1 MRVFHPFSS
10 RSLRWDSW
18 TVGTVVV
25 AVLLSLPIWVVLS
38 SIFVDARS
46 IWQHLAS
53 TVLGTYIGN
62 SLGLM
67 LGVGVGTAA
76 IGVSTAWLVTLC
88 SFPGRRLFESLLL
101 LPLAAPAYILAY
113 TYTNLLDYSGPI
125 QTLLRTGFGWQ
136 SAQDY
141 WFPTVRSIGGAIVM
155 LTLVLYP
162 YVYLLARSA
171 FLNQSSRLLEA
182 SQNLGCS
189 PWQGFWRV
197 ALPLARPAIV
207 AGLSLAL
214 METLNDF
221 GTVEFFSVPTFT
233 TGIYRTWFGMGERL
247 AASQLAIVLLCF
259 IFGLIA
265 LERVSRQQQRYYQ
278 NAGQG
283 RSAARYGLSGWR
295 SFGAVVVCGLPVILG
310 FLLPVGMLLQLMGI
324 GSSATVSDTRGDS
337 DFPSAGG
344 TSSAIVSNTVDRFWE
359 FANHSLLLALLTAA
373 LAILIAIFLAYSQR
387 LRPTNRW
394 AIQLATLGYAVPG
407 AVIAV
412 GILVPLGQFDN
423 AVDAW
428 SRSTFGF
435 STGLLLS
442 GTIVALVFAYL
453 VRFLAVGFGAVES
466 SLDRIKPNLDDAA
479 RSLGCGTVATLQKI
493 HLPLMR
499 SGLVTGL
506 ILVFVDV
513 MKELPATL
521 IVRPFNFDTL
531 AIRVYNLASDER
543 LAEAAAP
550 ALAIVLVG
558 LLPVMLLSWQ
568 MVQGDRGEI
577 KDKSA
582 KDKSIK
588 DKSIKG
594 SVKAGRA
601 KTLGGQG

>member
-1 MRVFHPFSS
+1 MSTIVI
-10 RSLRWDSW
+10 
-18 TVGTVVV
+18 

-38 SIFVDARS
+38 SVFVDARS
-46 IWQHLAS
+46 IWQHLAN
-53 TVLGTYIGN
+53 TVLGTYVGN
-62 SLGLM
+62 SLELM
-67 LGVGVGTAA
+67 LGVGVGTTA
-76 IGVSTAWLVTLC
+76 IGVSTAWIVTLC

-125 QTLLRTGFGWQ
+125 QTLLRKGFGWQ

-141 WFPTVRSIGGAIVM
+141 WFPNVRSIGGAIVM

-171 FLNQSSRLLEA
+171 FLTQSSRLLEA

-189 PWQGFWRV
+189 PWQSFWRV
-197 ALPLARPAIV
+197 ALPLARPAVV

-247 AASQLAIVLLCF
+247 AASQLAVLLLLF

-283 RSAARYGLSGWR
+283 RSMSRYVLGGVR
-295 SFGAVVVCGLPVILG
+295 SISAIVVCSVPIILG

-324 GSSATVSDTRGDS
+324 DSNVTAGDSRGDS
-337 DFPSAGG
+337 DFPTA
-344 TSSAIVSNTVDRFWE
+344 SSAIVSTPNDRFWE
-359 FANHSLLLALLTAA
+359 FAYHSFLLAALTAA
-373 LAILIAIFLAYSQR
+373 IAILVSIILAYAQR
-387 LRPTNRW
+387 LRPANRW
-394 AIQLATLGYAVPG
+394 MTQLATLGYAVPG

-412 GILVPLGQFDN
+412 GVLVPLGQFDN

-428 SRSTFGF
+428 SRSTFGV

-442 GTIVALVFAYL
+442 GTIAALVFAYL

-466 SLDRIKPNLDDAA
+466 SLDRIMPSLDDAA
-479 RSLGCGTVATLQKI
+479 QSLGCGTARTLQKI

-513 MKELPATL
+513 MKELPTTL

-550 ALAIVLVG
+550 ALAIIGVG
-558 LLPVMLLSWQ
+558 LLPVVLLSWQ
-568 MVQGDRGEI
+568 MVKGDR
-577 KDKSA
+577 KW
-582 KDKSIK
+582 
-588 DKSIKG
+588 
-594 SVKAGRA
+594 R
-601 KTLGGQG
+601 L

>member
-1 MRVFHPFSS
+1 MRSS
-10 RSLRWDSW
+10 FTLEWFKSMRWDVW
-18 TVGTVVV
+18 KVGSF
-25 AVLLSLPIWVVLS
+25 AIASLLSLPIWVVLS
-38 SIFVDARS
+38 SAFVDARS

-53 TVLGTYIGN
+53 TVLGTYISN

-67 LGVGVGTAA
+67 VGVGLGTAA
-76 IGVSTAWLVTLC
+76 IGVGTAWLVTLC
-88 SFPGRRLFESLLL
+88 GFPGRRLFESLLL

-113 TYTNLLDYSGPI
+113 TYTNFLEYSGPI
-125 QTLLRTGFGWQ
+125 QTQLRSWFGWQ

-141 WFPTVRSIGGAIVM
+141 WFPQVRSIGGAIVM

-171 FLNQSSRLLEA
+171 FLTQSSRLLEA
-182 SQNLGCS
+182 SRNLGCS
-189 PWQGFWRV
+189 PWQSFGRV

-207 AGLSLAL
+207 AGLSLTL

-247 AASQLAIVLLCF
+247 AASQLAILLLLF
-259 IFGLIA
+259 IFGLIG
-265 LERVSRQQQRYYQ
+265 LERFSRQQQRYYQ
-278 NAGQG
+278 SAGQG
-283 RSAARYGLSGWR
+283 RAVTRYILSGWR
-295 SFGAVVVCGLPVILG
+295 SGGAIGACTLPVVLG
-310 FLLPVGMLLQLMGI
+310 FLLPVGMLLQLMDI
-324 GSSATVSDTRGDS
+324 GSAPTAATSTTSRGDS
-337 DFPSAGG
+337 DYP
-344 TSSAIVSNTVDRFWE
+344 SAIVTAPNDRFWE
-359 FANHSLLLALLTAA
+359 FAYHSFLLAVLTA
-373 LAILIAIFLAYSQR
+373 LVAILISLFLAYSQR

-394 AIQLATLGYAVPG
+394 ATQLATLGYAVPG

-412 GILVPLGQFDN
+412 GVLVPLGQFDN
-423 AVDAW
+423 ALDAW
-428 SRSTFGF
+428 SRSTFGV

-442 GTIVALVFAYL
+442 GTIAALVFAYL

-466 SLDRIKPNLDDAA
+466 SLDRIKPSLDDAA
-479 RSLGCGTVATLQKI
+479 RSLGCGTVATLRKV

-531 AIRVYNLASDER
+531 AVRVYNLASDER

-550 ALAIVLVG
+550 ALAIVVVG
-558 LLPVMLLSWQ
+558 LLPVLLLSWQ
-568 MVQGDRGEI
+568 MVASERSSD
-577 KDKSA
+577 
-582 KDKSIK
+582 
-588 DKSIKG
+588 
-594 SVKAGRA
+594 
-601 KTLGGQG
+601 

>member
-1 MRVFHPFSS
+1 M
-10 RSLRWDSW
+10 RSLRWDNW
-18 TVGTVVV
+18 TVSTLLI

-38 SIFVDARS
+38 SVFVDARS
-46 IWQHLAS
+46 IWQHLAN
-53 TVLGTYIGN
+53 TVLGTYVGN

-67 LGVGVGTAA
+67 LGVGVGTIA
-76 IGVSTAWLVTLC
+76 IGVSTAWVVTLC
-88 SFPGRRLFESLLL
+88 SFPGRRLFESSLL

-125 QTLLRTGFGWQ
+125 QTLLRKSFGWQ

-141 WFPTVRSIGGAIVM
+141 WFPNVRSIGGAIVM

-171 FLNQSSRLLEA
+171 FLTQSSRLLEA

-189 PWQGFWRV
+189 PWQSFWRV

-247 AASQLAIVLLCF
+247 AASQLAVLLLLF

-265 LERVSRQQQRYYQ
+265 LERMSRQQQRYYQ

-283 RSAARYGLSGWR
+283 RSMSRYTLSGLR
-295 SFGAVVVCGLPVILG
+295 STSAIMMCSLPIFLG
-310 FLLPVGMLLQLMGI
+310 FLLPIGTLLQLMTT
-324 GSSATVSDTRGDS
+324 GSRAALGDTQGDS
-337 DFPSAGG
+337 DFPTA
-344 TSSAIVSNTVDRFWE
+344 SSALVSTVSTPNDRFWE
-359 FANHSLLLALLTAA
+359 FAYHSFLLAALTATI
-373 LAILIAIFLAYSQR
+373 AILISIILAYAQR
-387 LRPTNRW
+387 LRPANRW
-394 AIQLATLGYAVPG
+394 LTQWATLGYAVPG

-412 GILVPLGQFDN
+412 GVLVPLGQFDN

-428 SRSTFGF
+428 SRSTFGVA
-435 STGLLLS
+435 TGLLLS
-442 GTIVALVFAYL
+442 GTITALIFAYL

-466 SLDRIKPNLDDAA
+466 SLDRIKPTLDDAA
-479 RSLGCGTVATLQKI
+479 QSLGCGTVKTLQKV

-513 MKELPATL
+513 MKELPTTL

-550 ALAIVLVG
+550 ALAIIWVG
-558 LLPVMLLSWQ
+558 LLPVVLLSWQ
-568 MVQGDRGEI
+568 MVRGDR
-577 KDKSA
+577 S
-582 KDKSIK
+582 SP
-588 DKSIKG
+588 
-594 SVKAGRA
+594 
-601 KTLGGQG
+601 

>member
-1 MRVFHPFSS
+1 MRVLNPFLR

-18 TVGTVVV
+18 TVSTIII

-38 SIFVDARS
+38 SVFVDARS
-46 IWQHLAS
+46 IWQHLAN
-53 TVLGTYIGN
+53 TVLGTYVGN
-62 SLGLM
+62 SLELM
-67 LGVGVGTAA
+67 LGVGVGTTA
-76 IGVSTAWLVTLC
+76 IGVSTAWVVTLC

-125 QTLLRTGFGWQ
+125 QTLLRRGFGWQ

-141 WFPTVRSIGGAIVM
+141 WFPNVRSIGGAIVM

-171 FLNQSSRLLEA
+171 FLTQSSRLLEA

-189 PWQGFWRV
+189 PWQSFWRV
-197 ALPLARPAIV
+197 ALPLARPAVV

-247 AASQLAIVLLCF
+247 AASQLAVLLLLF

-283 RSAARYGLSGWR
+283 RSMSRYVLGGVR
-295 SFGAVVVCGLPVILG
+295 SISAIVVCSVPIILG

-324 GSSATVSDTRGDS
+324 DSNATAGDSRGDS
-337 DFPSAGG
+337 DFPTA
-344 TSSAIVSNTVDRFWE
+344 SSAIVSTPNDRFWE
-359 FANHSLLLALLTAA
+359 FAYHSFLLASLTAA
-373 LAILIAIFLAYSQR
+373 IAILVSIILAYAQR
-387 LRPTNRW
+387 LRPANRW
-394 AIQLATLGYAVPG
+394 VTQLATLGYAVPG

-412 GILVPLGQFDN
+412 GVLVPLGQFDN

-428 SRSTFGF
+428 SRSTFGV

-442 GTIVALVFAYL
+442 GTIAALVFAYL

-466 SLDRIKPNLDDAA
+466 SLDRIMPSLDDAA
-479 RSLGCGTVATLQKI
+479 QSLGCGTARTLQKI

-513 MKELPATL
+513 MKELPTTL

-550 ALAIVLVG
+550 ALAIIGVG
-558 LLPVMLLSWQ
+558 LLPVVLLSWQ
-568 MVQGDRGEI
+568 MVKGDR
-577 KDKSA
+577 
-582 KDKSIK
+582 
-588 DKSIKG
+588 
-594 SVKAGRA
+594 
-601 KTLGGQG
+601 T

>member
-1 MRVFHPFSS
+1 MRLLSVPERFRQFQF
-10 RSLRWDSW
+10 RWDGW
-18 TVGTVVV
+18 TISSLLITF
-25 AVLLSLPIWVVLS
+25 LLSLPILAVLS
-38 SIFVDARS
+38 SGFVDTRL
-46 IWQHLAS
+46 IWQHLAN
-53 TVLGTYIGN
+53 TVLRTYIGN

-67 LGVGVGTAA
+67 VGVGIGTAA

-88 SFPGRRLFESLLL
+88 QFRGRRLFESLLL

-113 TYTNLLDYSGPI
+113 TYTNLLEYAGPI
-125 QTLLRTGFGWQ
+125 QTQLRSQFGWQ

-141 WFPTVRSIGGAIVM
+141 WFPNVRSLWGAIAM

-182 SQNLGCS
+182 SRNLGCN
-189 PWQGFWRV
+189 PWQSFWRV

-233 TGIYRTWFGMGERL
+233 TGIYRVWFGMGERL
-247 AASQLAIVLLCF
+247 AASQLAILLLLF
-259 IFGLIA
+259 VFGLIA
-265 LERVSRQQQRYYQ
+265 LERFSRQQQRYYQ
-278 NAGQG
+278 NSRQGQII
-283 RSAARYGLSGWR
+283 SRYLLAGWR
-295 SFGAVVVCGLPVILG
+295 SIFAIAVCTAPVVLG

-324 GSSATVSDTRGDS
+324 GRAAPVGTSRDDA
-337 DFPSAGG
+337 DFPSDRG
-344 TSSAIVSNTVDRFWE
+344 SSAAIATNTSDRFWE
-359 FANHSLLLALLTAA
+359 FAHHSLTLALLTAA
-373 LAILIAIFLAYSQR
+373 IAILISIFLAYSQR
-387 LRPTNRW
+387 LRPANRW
-394 AIQLATLGYAVPG
+394 TTQLATLGYAVPG

-412 GILVPLGQFDN
+412 GILIPLGQFDN
-423 AVDAW
+423 AIDAW
-428 SRSTFGF
+428 SRSTFGV

-442 GTIVALVFAYL
+442 GTIAALVFAYL

-466 SLDRIKPNLDDAA
+466 SLDRIKPSLDEAA
-479 RSLGCGTVATLQKI
+479 RSLGCGTVSTLQKI

-531 AIRVYNLASDER
+531 AVRVYNLASDER

-550 ALAIVLVG
+550 ALAIILVG
-558 LLPVMLLSWQ
+558 LLPVILLSWQ
-568 MVQGDRGEI
+568 MV
-577 KDKSA
+577 
-582 KDKSIK
+582 
-588 DKSIKG
+588 KG
-594 SVKAGRA
+594 ASRSNPN
-601 KTLGGQG
+601 Q

>member
-1 MRVFHPFSS
+1 MS
-10 RSLRWDSW
+10 
-18 TVGTVVV
+18 TIII

-38 SIFVDARS
+38 SVFVDARS
-46 IWQHLAS
+46 IWQHLAN
-53 TVLGTYIGN
+53 TVLGTYVGN
-62 SLGLM
+62 SLELM
-67 LGVGVGTAA
+67 LGVGVGTTA
-76 IGVSTAWLVTLC
+76 IGVSTAWVVTLC
-88 SFPGRRLFESLLL
+88 SFPGRRLFESFLL

-125 QTLLRTGFGWQ
+125 QTLLRKGFGWQ
-136 SAQDY
+136 SAQNY
-141 WFPTVRSIGGAIVM
+141 WFPNVRSIGGAIVM

-171 FLNQSSRLLEA
+171 FLTQSSRLLEA

-189 PWQGFWRV
+189 PWQSFWRV
-197 ALPLARPAIV
+197 ALPLARPAVV

-247 AASQLAIVLLCF
+247 AASQLAVLLLLF

-283 RSAARYGLSGWR
+283 RSMSRYVLGGVR
-295 SFGAVVVCGLPVILG
+295 GIGAIVVCSVPIILG

-324 GSSATVSDTRGDS
+324 DSNATAGDSRGDS
-337 DFPSAGG
+337 DFPTA
-344 TSSAIVSNTVDRFWE
+344 SSAIVSTPNDRFWE
-359 FANHSLLLALLTAA
+359 FAYHSFLLAALTAA
-373 LAILIAIFLAYSQR
+373 IAILVSIILAYAQR
-387 LRPTNRW
+387 LRPANRW
-394 AIQLATLGYAVPG
+394 MTQLATLGYAVPG

-412 GILVPLGQFDN
+412 GVLVPLGQFDN

-428 SRSTFGF
+428 SRSTFGV

-442 GTIVALVFAYL
+442 GTIAALVFAYL

-466 SLDRIKPNLDDAA
+466 SLDRIMPSLDDAA
-479 RSLGCGTVATLQKI
+479 QSLGCGTVKTLQKI

-513 MKELPATL
+513 MKELPTTL

-550 ALAIVLVG
+550 ALAIIGVG
-558 LLPVMLLSWQ
+558 LLPVVLLSWQ
-568 MVQGDRGEI
+568 MVKGDR
-577 KDKSA
+577 
-582 KDKSIK
+582 
-588 DKSIKG
+588 
-594 SVKAGRA
+594 
-601 KTLGGQG
+601 T

>member
-1 MRVFHPFSS
+1 MRVLNPFLR
-10 RSLRWDSW
+10 RSRWDSW
-18 TVGTVVV
+18 TVSTIII

-38 SIFVDARS
+38 SVFVDARS
-46 IWQHLAS
+46 IWQHLAN
-53 TVLGTYIGN
+53 TVLGTYVGN
-62 SLGLM
+62 SLELM
-67 LGVGVGTAA
+67 LGVGVGTTA
-76 IGVSTAWLVTLC
+76 IGVSTAWVVTLC
-88 SFPGRRLFESLLL
+88 SFPGRRLFESFLL

-125 QTLLRTGFGWQ
+125 QTLLRKGFGWQ

-141 WFPTVRSIGGAIVM
+141 WFPNVRSIGGAIVM

-171 FLNQSSRLLEA
+171 FLTQSSRLLEA

-189 PWQGFWRV
+189 PWQSFWRV
-197 ALPLARPAIV
+197 ALPLARPAVV

-247 AASQLAIVLLCF
+247 AASQLAVLLLLF

-283 RSAARYGLSGWR
+283 RSMSRYVLGGVR
-295 SFGAVVVCGLPVILG
+295 SISAIVVCSVPIILG

-324 GSSATVSDTRGDS
+324 DSNATAGDSRGNS
-337 DFPSAGG
+337 DFPTA
-344 TSSAIVSNTVDRFWE
+344 SSAIVSTPNDRFWE
-359 FANHSLLLALLTAA
+359 FAYHSFLLAALTAA
-373 LAILIAIFLAYSQR
+373 IAILVSIILAYAQR
-387 LRPTNRW
+387 LRPANRW
-394 AIQLATLGYAVPG
+394 VTQLATLGYAVPG

-412 GILVPLGQFDN
+412 GVLVPLGQFDN

-428 SRSTFGF
+428 SRSTFGV

-442 GTIVALVFAYL
+442 GTIAALVFAYL

-466 SLDRIKPNLDDAA
+466 SLDRITPSLDDAA
-479 RSLGCGTVATLQKI
+479 QSLGCGTVKTLQKI

-513 MKELPATL
+513 MKELPTTL

-550 ALAIVLVG
+550 ALAIIGVG
-558 LLPVMLLSWQ
+558 LLPVVLLSWQ
-568 MVQGDRGEI
+568 MVKGDR
-577 KDKSA
+577 
-582 KDKSIK
+582 
-588 DKSIKG
+588 
-594 SVKAGRA
+594 
-601 KTLGGQG
+601 T